1 MQRSIACAL
10 TNRAFALAMSGS
22 ALFSG
27 LTLALSPSMAAEL
40 RDDIPGNWPM
50 YNRTYDGTRYSPL
63 KEIAVDNVQNLQ
75 VAWIAQ
81 VGNIREGLMETPLV
95 IDGVVY
101 SIGAMNRVQALD
113 AATGKEIWHYYPRL
127 DDVVNEIFL
136 TAISRGVAFGDG
148 RIYFGTLDGRGI
160 ALDAKTGKELWSA
173 QIVPT
178 RKCGGCNFTSA
189 PVYAENVV
197 VFGQTG
203 GDIAQ
208 QGKIFGLDPATGK
221 IVWAFE
227 TLKDDPKSWGGDSR
241 KFGGGGAWQTGAYDP
256 KTKTVFYGTGN
267 PAPDYDPGDARPGD
281 NKWTSSVVALDA
293 ATGNL
298 KWGFQE
304 VPHDLWDYDSA
315 TGLITFVER
324 NGKRSLVHYN
334 KSGFVYV
341 YDPESG
347 ALQNVWRMNKIIDWV
362 ESIDPKTGELKG
374 VKTPK
379 MGVTNHTCPWLV
391 GSWEAPSYSPDTG
404 LLYQNV
410 VEACNSFDIQRMQ
423 PETVPLAGLY
433 YGGSP
438 EAEHPPGAKAYGHLD
453 ARDPLTGE
461 VKWELK
467 FDQPMYSSLLTTAG
481 GLLFAGD
488 LKGNALAYDA
498 ATGKQLWSFYTGSG
512 FRGGPVTYTAG
523 GHQYVL
529 FPSGLG
535 GLGLGFVT
543 QLWPEVAN
551 YPAGGALVAF
561 RLK

>member
-1 MQRSIACAL
+1 
-10 TNRAFALAMSGS
+10 
-22 ALFSG
+22 
-27 LTLALSPSMAAEL
+27 MAAEL

-127 DDVVNEIFL
+127 DEVVNEIFL

-160 ALDAKTGKELWSA
+160 ALDAKTGQELWSA

-256 KTKTVFYGTGN
+256 K
-267 PAPDYDPGDARPGD
+267 
-281 NKWTSSVVALDA
+281 
-293 ATGNL
+293 
-298 KWGFQE
+298 
-304 VPHDLWDYDSA
+304 
-315 TGLITFVER
+315 
-324 NGKRSLVHYN
+324 
-334 KSGFVYV
+334 
-341 YDPESG
+341 
-347 ALQNVWRMNKIIDWV
+347 
-362 ESIDPKTGELKG
+362 
-374 VKTPK
+374 
-379 MGVTNHTCPWLV
+379 
-391 GSWEAPSYSPDTG
+391 
-404 LLYQNV
+404 
-410 VEACNSFDIQRMQ
+410 
-423 PETVPLAGLY
+423 
-433 YGGSP
+433 
-438 EAEHPPGAKAYGHLD
+438 
-453 ARDPLTGE
+453 
-461 VKWELK
+461 
-467 FDQPMYSSLLTTAG
+467 
-481 GLLFAGD
+481 
-488 LKGNALAYDA
+488 
-498 ATGKQLWSFYTGSG
+498 
-512 FRGGPVTYTAG
+512 
-523 GHQYVL
+523 
-529 FPSGLG
+529 
-535 GLGLGFVT
+535 
-543 QLWPEVAN
+543 
-551 YPAGGALVAF
+551 
-561 RLK
+561 